1 MLCNIQDIQVHF
13 APRAQSV
20 PQAAQALGLS
30 PLEAKMYERFYG
42 LKRLPYDDQGSLL
55 DLARPVVDCLL
66 DGHPELKTRLTHL
79 VHCHTIPAIAPFDNA
94 PLERYIKAQCHPRIE
109 FCSYTMSHCSTAL
122 SALQFTASL
131 LNDDEYAILLIAEKA
146 FHKWVRLVPDTTI
159 MGEAACAV
167 LLSKTGQCFQ
177 ILDNRSQRAG
187 QFALNSG
194 FENKNVAN
202 QKAFQDTY
210 GYFLAQ
216 HIEWSLHNMQRIA
229 SDIQYLLPHNVNKPS
244 WLQVAKNINFPGE
257 KVFLNNIEKYGHCFG
272 SDPFINLHS
281 LWQENKLS
289 PGHEL
294 LLVSVGLGATASS
307 ALVRCGN
314 LIN

>member
-13 APRAQSV
+13 APRTQSV

-42 LKRLPYDDQGSLL
+42 LKRLPYDDQGFLL
-55 DLARPVVDCLL
+55 DLARPVVDRLL
-66 DGHPELKTRLTHL
+66 DGHPELKTRLTHV

-94 PLERYIKAQCHPRIE
+94 PLTQYIKTQCHPRVE

-177 ILDNRSQRAG
+177 VLDNRSQRAG
-187 QFALNSG
+187 QFALNNG
-194 FENKNVAN
+194 FETNVAN
-202 QKAFQDTY
+202 QKAFQDAY
-210 GYFLAQ
+210 PRFLAQ
-216 HIEWSLHNMQRIA
+216 HVEWSLHHMQRIA
-229 SDIQYLLPHNVNKPS
+229 SDIRYLLPHNVNKPS
-244 WLQVAKNINFPGE
+244 WLQVAKNINFPSTQI
-257 KVFLNNIEKYGHCFG
+257 FLNNIEKYGHCFG

-307 ALVRCGN
+307 ALIRCGD
-314 LIN
+314 LIH